1 MSSPAIDLN
10 KAIIPSMAHL
20 LTVDKRYSIVY
31 GGAGSGKSV
40 FCAQKVIIRCFNSKQ
55 RYLVIRKV
63 ARTLRHSVFSRIVA
77 QLADWHLLGHARV
90 NKSEMYIQFS
100 NGSEIIFSGLDDV
113 EKMKSIDGITSIW
126 VEEATELLEDDL
138 TQLDLRLRGIT
149 PYYKQIMLSFN
160 PIAITHWLKRRF
172 FDDPSAGETH
182 VHKSTYKDNPFTDEA
197 YKKVFDDLKKRSPSL
212 YRVYGEGEWG
222 ILKGLI
228 FNPPVTIERFPGN
241 YDIETYGIDF
251 GFNNPSCV
259 LWVGLKDIDW
269 KRRAGNVYVKELLYE
284 TELSNTELGDRMR
297 QIGVA
302 RHKVF
307 ADSAEPARI
316 KELARQGFR
325 VLPAA
330 KGKGSVVASINLLQ
344 SLTIHTHPDNV
355 NFNKEIASYVWE
367 EEDGKFLDEPVAVD
381 DHAIAA
387 LRYAVWS
394 LMKLPKRGIK
404 VS

>member
-1 MSSPAIDLN
+1 M
-10 KAIIPSMAHL
+10 IPSMAHL
-20 LTVDKRYSIVY
+20 LTVDKRYSVVY

-55 RYLVIRKV
+55 RYLIVRKV
-63 ARTLRHSVFSRIVA
+63 ARTLRHSVFARIVG
-77 QLADWHLLGHARV
+77 QLSEWGLLGHARV

-100 NGSEIIFSGLDDV
+100 NGSELIFSGLDDV

-138 TQLDLRLRGIT
+138 TQLDLRLRGLT
-149 PYYKQIMLSFN
+149 AHYKQIMLSFN

-172 FDDPSAGETH
+172 FDDPSEGQTH
-182 VHKSTYKDNPFTDEA
+182 IHKSTYLDNPFIDDA
-197 YKKVFDDLKKRSPSL
+197 YKRVFDDLKKRSPSL

-228 FNPPVTIERFPGN
+228 FNPPRLLDKFPGN

-269 KRRAGNVYVKELLYE
+269 HRRVGNVYVKELIYD
-284 TELSNTELGDRMR
+284 TELSNTELGDKMR
-297 QIGVA
+297 QVGVSTK
-302 RHKVF
+302 HKIF

-316 KELARQGFR
+316 KELRRQNFKI
-325 VLPAA
+325 LPSI